1 MLILEKKIVFQK
13 KNNNNDTQNIKKN
26 QYIHKI
32 VYSDLNNKNKSIC
45 KDNNKKE
52 RPCSFSKLT
61 DIIKKNIFSSSKK
74 TILNNSSSKKLIN
87 KNNSFNKSKPISL
100 KLNINEENKNIS
112 NNNNITNH
120 HTIDDTSNNH
130 KTFIKKYIN
139 S

>member
-1 MLILEKKIVFQK
+1 MLILVKKIVFQK

-61 DIIKKNIFSSSKK
+61 DIIKKIYFQVQKRQ
-74 TILNNSSSKKLIN
+74 
-87 KNNSFNKSKPISL
+87 F
-100 KLNINEENKNIS
+100 
-112 NNNNITNH
+112 
-120 HTIDDTSNNH
+120 
-130 KTFIKKYIN
+130 
-139 S
+139 